1 MMRNSPLLMLVRFLK
16 ALPQSVLIVIGLVV
30 AISTFQGGIAAALW
44 ALLAYFVYTR
54 IYVIFYDYLATTWD
68 VRSDGFHYRR
78 GLFSRETLTIARSD
92 IAGVHLS
99 QGGLDRLW
107 KLFEVR
113 VQSTAGG
120 RSSPL
125 LHAVTRDQVD
135 EIASVYGIR
144 PTMKLKDVNI
154 APGAARQEAS
164 AEGVIERP
172 SGVAT
177 AVSLRNADC
186 WLISVTYGKYMLL
199 VPVLW
204 SLITRITGNSGVAQ
218 LEWVVDQWRAHPA
231 LVLAAMP
238 LLLAAS
244 VAYGALVAYLKYAKM
259 LVRVEP
265 DPDGALK
272 MRVSHGLISTADQ
285 SIRVDRIEA
294 LEMRQNVVMRVFG
307 RYSLRVIVRGQR
319 SGSASRTVV
328 IPVARHSDIDAFLA
342 QYLPRFRIVSG
353 VEVAGINPVL
363 GWCAGVIAGSVAAGT
378 LAALLSPPV
387 VVAITASG
395 VIAIAVAQLIVKR
408 ADFSRDSRLW
418 RVRSGVLGSRTWVLP
433 STSPTFTTVFG
444 NGFGWRFCMLA
455 FRAGGTAPRTIRAF
469 LRGPGHA
476 TLMEALSRVQVNA
489 P

>member
-1 MMRNSPLLMLVRFLK
+1 MRNSPLLMLVRFLK
-16 ALPQSVLIVIGLVV
+16 TLPQSVFIVIGLVV
-30 AISTFQGGIAAALW
+30 ALSAFQGGIAVALW
-44 ALLAYFVYTR
+44 VLLAYFVYTR
-54 IYVIFYDYLATTWD
+54 IYVIFYDYFATTWD

-120 RSSPL
+120 RASPL
-125 LHAVTRDQVD
+125 LHAVRRDQVD
-135 EIASVYGIR
+135 EIARVYGVR
-144 PTMKLKDVNI
+144 PTLKAKDVNT
-154 APGAARQEAS
+154 AAGSARQEAS
-164 AEGVIERP
+164 VEGVIETP
-172 SGVAT
+172 SGVAN

-218 LEWVVDQWRAHPA
+218 LDWVLDQWRAHPA

-238 LLLAAS
+238 LLLAAN

-265 DPDGALK
+265 DSDGTLK
-272 MRVSHGLISTADQ
+272 MRVSHGLISTMDQ
-285 SIRVDRIEA
+285 SIRVDRIDA

-307 RYSLRVIVRGQR
+307 RCSLRVILRAQGA
-319 SGSASRTVV
+319 GSASRTVV
-328 IPVARHSDIDAFLA
+328 IPIARHSDIDGFLA

-353 VEVAGINPVL
+353 DEVAGVNPVL
-363 GWCAGVIAGSVAAGT
+363 GWCAGLIAGSVAAGT

-387 VVAITASG
+387 VVTITASAA
-395 VIAIAVAQLIVKR
+395 IAIAVAQLMVKR

-418 RVRSGVLGSRTWVLP
+418 RVRSGVLGTRTWVLP
-433 STSPTFTTVFG
+433 STSLTFTTVFG
-444 NGFGWRFCMLA
+444 NGSGWRFCVLA
-455 FRAGGTAPRTIRAF
+455 FRVGGTMPWTIRAF
-469 LRGPGHA
+469 LRPPGHA
-476 TLMEALSRVQVNA
+476 TLTEALSRVQVHA